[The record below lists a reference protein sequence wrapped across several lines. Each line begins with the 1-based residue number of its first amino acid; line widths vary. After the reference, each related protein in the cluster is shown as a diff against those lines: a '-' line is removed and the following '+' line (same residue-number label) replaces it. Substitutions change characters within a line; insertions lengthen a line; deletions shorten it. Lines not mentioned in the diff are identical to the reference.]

1 MTFWLDEID
10 PTDVRADAD
19 FRHPQI
25 LFGSKPKT
33 PKLRM
38 RLLVALA
45 KDKGGQVVKTQEEVM
60 DEARRVAAAID
71 ETAPEQR
78 GDLYDAVAN
87 VLRVTQNAFSAAM
100 FEALAREERGHD
112 AAPVLSQRAARAM
125 R

>member
-1 MTFWLDEID
+1 MTFWLHEID
-10 PTDVRADAD
+10 PADVRADGD
-19 FRHPQI
+19 FPHPQI

-38 RLLVALA
+38 RPLAALA
-45 KDKGGQVVKTQEEVM
+45 RDKGGQAVKTQDEVM
-60 DEARRVAAAID
+60 YEAERVAAAIR

-78 GDLYDAVAN
+78 SDLYDAVAN